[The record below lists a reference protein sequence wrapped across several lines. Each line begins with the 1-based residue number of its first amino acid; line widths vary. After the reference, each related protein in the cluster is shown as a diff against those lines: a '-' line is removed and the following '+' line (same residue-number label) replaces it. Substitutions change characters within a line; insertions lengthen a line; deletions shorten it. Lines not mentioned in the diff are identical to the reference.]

1 MLELFIRIFQGFSLF
16 SFQCSVSLSFFVI
29 SDSSFILPRCLLF
42 VNNFFIFYFYVLFV
56 KCLLLKH
63 LSVLKYIR
71 IACLHFSISTVR
83 KSPIQCVSRIS
94 LTIITP
100 LSLLV
105 NNLFILFCVTFLLL
119 FSVITFLFCVTFYRN
134 FFAPHFF
141 AFIWHNFSLLHI
153 IWHNFLLL
161 FDIISFLSL
170 SFLFDV
176 IISLQQSSA
185 KLCLFAKPHT
195 RVGKR

>member
-1 MLELFIRIFQGFSLF
+1 MFCFVVVLCYQRQLIYITTLSLVC
-16 SFQCSVSLSFFVI
+16 QQL
-29 SDSSFILPRCLLF
+29 
-42 VNNFFIFYFYVLFV
+42 FYFYVLFV

-141 AFIWHNFSLLHI
+141 AFIWHNFLLLHIIWHNFSLLHI

>member
-1 MLELFIRIFQGFSLF
+1 MFCFVVVLCYQRQLIYITTLSLVC
-16 SFQCSVSLSFFVI
+16 QQL
-29 SDSSFILPRCLLF
+29 
-42 VNNFFIFYFYVLFV
+42 FYFYVLFV

-63 LSVLKYIR
+63 LSALKYIR

-141 AFIWHNFSLLHI
+141 AFIWHNFLLLHIIWHNFSLLHI

-161 FDIISFLSL
+161 FDIIFFLSL
-170 SFLFDV
+170 SFLFDA
-176 IISLQQSSA
+176 IIVCINPEPNYVHSRTTLM
-185 KLCLFAKPHT
+185 
-195 RVGKR
+195 RGKR

>member
-1 MLELFIRIFQGFSLF
+1 MFCFVVVLCYQRQLIYITTLSLVC
-16 SFQCSVSLSFFVI
+16 QQL
-29 SDSSFILPRCLLF
+29 
-42 VNNFFIFYFYVLFV
+42 FYFYVLFV

-105 NNLFILFCVTFLLL
+105 NNLFTFIL
-119 FSVITFLFCVTFYRN
+119 RN
-134 FFAPHFF
+134 FFA
-141 AFIWHNFSLLHI
+141 FILRNNL
-153 IWHNFLLL
+153 FLLYYDILILYIVL
-161 FDIISFLSL
+161 FLITNTIYIYL
-170 SFLFDV
+170 
-176 IISLQQSSA
+176 I
-185 KLCLFAKPHT
+185 
-195 RVGKR
+195 

>member
-42 VNNFFIFYFYVLFV
+42 VNNFFNYFIFCFISKASLA
-56 KCLLLKH
+56 
-63 LSVLKYIR
+63 LKYIR

-100 LSLLV
+100 LSVLV
-105 NNLFILFCVTFLLL
+105 NILFIFIL
-119 FSVITFLFCVTFYRN
+119 RN
-134 FFAPHFF
+134 FFAFVWRNNLFPVYYD
-141 AFIWHNFSLLHI
+141 ILILYI
-153 IWHNFLLL
+153 VLFLITNTICIDL
-161 FDIISFLSL
+161 I
-170 SFLFDV
+170 
-176 IISLQQSSA
+176 
-185 KLCLFAKPHT
+185 
-195 RVGKR
+195 

>member
-56 KCLLLKH
+56 KCLHLKH

-71 IACLHFSISTVR
+71 IACLHLSLSTVR

-161 FDIISFLSL
+161 FDIIFFLSL
-170 SFLFDV
+170 SFLFDA
-176 IISLQQSSA
+176 II
-185 KLCLFAKPHT
+185 LCINPEPNYVHSQTTLM
-195 RVGKR
+195 RGKR

>member
-1 MLELFIRIFQGFSLF
+1 MFCFVVVLCYQRQLIYITTLSLVC
-16 SFQCSVSLSFFVI
+16 QQL
-29 SDSSFILPRCLLF
+29 
-42 VNNFFIFYFYVLFV
+42 FYFYVLFV

-134 FFAPHFF
+134 FFSPRFF
-141 AFIWHNFSLLHI
+141 AFIWHNFLLLHI

-161 FDIISFLSL
+161 FDIIFFLSL
-170 SFLFDV
+170 SFLFDA
-176 IISLQQSSA
+176 IIVCINPEPNYVHSRTTLM
-185 KLCLFAKPHT
+185 
-195 RVGKR
+195 RGKR

>member
-42 VNNFFIFYFYVLFV
+42 VNNFFIFYLYVLFV

-100 LSLLV
+100 LSFLV

-119 FSVITFLFCVTFYRN
+119 FSVITFLFCVTFYRS
-134 FFAPHFF
+134 FFSPRFF
-141 AFIWHNFSLLHI
+141 AFIWHNFLLLHI

-161 FDIISFLSL
+161 FDIIFFLSL
-170 SFLFDV
+170 SFLFDA
-176 IISLQQSSA
+176 II
-185 KLCLFAKPHT
+185 LCINPEPNYVHSRTTLM
-195 RVGKR
+195 RGKR

>member
-1 MLELFIRIFQGFSLF
+1 MFCFVVVLCYQRQLIYITTLSLVC
-16 SFQCSVSLSFFVI
+16 QQL
-29 SDSSFILPRCLLF
+29 
-42 VNNFFIFYFYVLFV
+42 FYFYVLFV

-105 NNLFILFCVTFLLL
+105 NNLFILFCVTF
-119 FSVITFLFCVTFYRN
+119 YRN

-161 FDIISFLSL
+161 FDIIFFLSL
-170 SFLFDV
+170 SFLFDA
-176 IISLQQSSA
+176 IIVCINPEPNYVHSRTTLM
-185 KLCLFAKPHT
+185 
-195 RVGKR
+195 RGKR